1 MSVGLNLDASE
12 RAAILGHPSPAADDR
27 GPRRRTSPAARRSRS
42 SRAPD
47 LAINLHRIGDK
58 QAAIHVIRYDYDE
71 ERDEVPV
78 IPRCDSTSGCRR
90 PFRMV
95 KTFSPMGDVG
105 AHLTFSRDVRE
116 MHRLELENVPLYFV
130 ALLQG

>member
-1 MSVGLNLDASE
+1 MSIEG
-12 RAAILGHPSPAADDR
+12 
-27 GPRRRTSPAARRSRS
+27 
-42 SRAPD
+42 APD
-47 LAINLHRIGDK
+47 LAINVHKIGEK
-58 QAAIHVIRYDYDE
+58 QAAIHVIRYDYDA

-78 IPRCDSTSGCRR
+78 IPEMRLDIRLAR

-95 KTFSPMGDVG
+95 KTFSPMGEVG